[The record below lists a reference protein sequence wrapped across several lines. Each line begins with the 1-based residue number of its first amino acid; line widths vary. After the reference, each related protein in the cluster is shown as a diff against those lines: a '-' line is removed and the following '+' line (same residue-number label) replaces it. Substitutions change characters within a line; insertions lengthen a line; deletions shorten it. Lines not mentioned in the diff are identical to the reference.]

1 MWEEVVN
8 NELIKRGIDNISR
21 LNIRDLSDAFGITL
35 FFWNCS
41 PRIIKHSGAYYC
53 VLDAKKPDVLQ
64 YEDFLHEICHVIF
77 DEHLLATK
85 KKELYINKE
94 RKIDFLVPLV
104 AIPKFALDHIRG
116 KTIWEISEEFNIS
129 HNLVRRRIE
138 HIKSKMILLK
148 KEVKGWLSLENVKEK
163 ME

>member
-1 MWEEVVN
+1 MWEDVVN

-77 DEHLLATK
+77 DDELRVTNNTK
-85 KKELYINKE
+85 QFNYRECKVDY
-94 RKIDFLVPLV
+94 LVPLI
-104 AIPKFALDHIRG
+104 AIPKFALCELHNYQTIEELATVFNVSYELAYKRIKRLEG
-116 KTIWEISEEFNIS
+116 GYTCRFIKTKSAGHGF
-129 HNLVRRRIE
+129 
-138 HIKSKMILLK
+138 IK
-148 KEVKGWLSLENVKEK
+148 
-163 ME
+163 